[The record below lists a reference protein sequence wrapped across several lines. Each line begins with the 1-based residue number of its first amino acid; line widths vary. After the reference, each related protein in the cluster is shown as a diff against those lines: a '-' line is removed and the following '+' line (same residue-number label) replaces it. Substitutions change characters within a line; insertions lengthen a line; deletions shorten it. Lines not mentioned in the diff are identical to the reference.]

1 MTLTTLVYY
10 PIKNVHA
17 RLTALPVFP
26 NLLLNPLGE
35 EYPSVKTRSLK
46 VSGVENYRKTLE
58 IEGISSSA
66 TKLVSMPRRPGAI
79 AGYEYA

>member
-17 RLTALPVFP
+17 RSTALPVFP